1 MPSIADRV
9 EAACITPSRF
19 PTGCWPSPAR
29 IDGKTIHWR
38 CVLKTRTMN
47 STPFGGR
54 AFLARPRRLTYAR
67 RMTLYY
73 AAFSG
78 FYDSDIHTVIPQA
91 AVEITP
97 EPHRALL
104 SANAQ
109 GAAILPDETGH
120 PTAVFP
126 SEAEQHAQKA
136 ESIRAERNG
145 TVGLLNHESG
155 CRLAAA
161 AVSTPAARGS
171 PKNPRARLSRR
182 HRSTCH

>member
-1 MPSIADRV
+1 
-9 EAACITPSRF
+9 
-19 PTGCWPSPAR
+19 
-29 IDGKTIHWR
+29 
-38 CVLKTRTMN
+38 
-47 STPFGGR
+47 
-54 AFLARPRRLTYAR
+54 
-67 RMTLYY
+67 MTLYY

-78 FYDSDIHTVIPQA
+78 FYDTDIHTVIPQA

-171 PKNPRARLSRR
+171 RKILARAFPGGTAVPAIEMRR
-182 HRSTCH
+182 AEQGAREDENILDSIADELIAQYRHPMERACAA

>member
-1 MPSIADRV
+1 
-9 EAACITPSRF
+9 
-19 PTGCWPSPAR
+19 
-29 IDGKTIHWR
+29 
-38 CVLKTRTMN
+38 
-47 STPFGGR
+47 
-54 AFLARPRRLTYAR
+54 
-67 RMTLYY
+67 MTLYY

-126 SEAEQHAQKA
+126 SEARPQAPEGQSHPPGGH
-136 ESIRAERNG
+136 G
-145 TVGLLNHESG
+145 TGGLLNHESG

-171 PKNPRARLSRR
+171 PKNPRARLPGGTAVPAIEMRR
-182 HRSTCH
+182 AEQGAREDENILDSIADELIAQYRHPMERACAA

>member
-29 IDGKTIHWR
+29 IVGKTIHWR
-38 CVLKTRTMN
+38 CVLKTRTMT

-54 AFLARPRRLTYAR
+54 AILARPRRLT
-67 RMTLYY
+67 
-73 AAFSG
+73 
-78 FYDSDIHTVIPQA
+78 YDSDIHTVIPQA

-126 SEAEQHAQKA
+126 SEA
-136 ESIRAERNG
+136 
-145 TVGLLNHESG
+145 
-155 CRLAAA
+155 
-161 AVSTPAARGS
+161 
-171 PKNPRARLSRR
+171 
-182 HRSTCH
+182 